1 MSKSPLN
8 RNPHIKEAHF
18 ALVSLKGCLADLKSQ
33 GWPDPI
39 IAMAAVKVAEARR
52 RFNAAII
59 EALDERNADRD
70 ADEQREREAKAYT
83 KLLADVLT
91 EA

>member
-8 RNPHIKEAHF
+8 RNPRIKEAHF
-18 ALVSLKGCLADLKSQ
+18 ALVSLKGCLSDLISQ
-33 GWPDPI
+33 GLPDPI

-70 ADEQREREAKAYT
+70 ADEQREREATAYT
-83 KLLADVLT
+83 KLLTDVLT